1 MHHLQTDMQLFL
13 LSVLALLACSQPS
26 ASTQCEA
33 LDCDLT
39 WLQDGFCDFECLN
52 EVCFYDGGDCQGQL
66 CGTELCILS
75 WLGDGECDS
84 NCNNRACE
92 YDRGDCDQVS
102 FLQIED

>member
-92 YDRGDCDQVS
+92 NDRGDCDQVS